1 MAVDRIASRRRPAHL
16 ALFDATT
23 LTARAVKEQLLER
36 SFPIA
41 SIRLFGSSR
50 DAEANLSE
58 FGGEAM
64 LVSVP
69 DIDALGK
76 LDIGFLCGTP
86 EEGARYLD
94 WAARRNFVAIDL
106 TSAASQAGE
115 APLVHAAVN
124 PHAIPAGPAL
134 IATPHPVSLFVAGL
148 LAPLRREC
156 GLRSASIVAFQP
168 ASQFGGEGI
177 EELHK
182 QTTAMLA
189 FQDIPQEV
197 FGRQVAF
204 NLIPSFPGLP
214 PAVPAG
220 GRPEAIEREVERVI
234 GDRFDLSVALIQA
247 PVFHC
252 QSVLAHV
259 VLENGRQRD
268 DILQAYSRA
277 GDIQVADEAQGLT
290 PVDRAGKSGTLV
302 SGVQPAGAAG
312 AFWLWAVLD
321 DQRSGSALNAVRI
334 AEAALGGG
342 AKNRRKQT

>member
-1 MAVDRIASRRRPAHL
+1 MLIKEWTDRNIQETRVGESCPARDILEPRGLSR
-16 ALFDATT
+16 
-23 LTARAVKEQLLER
+23 VK
-36 SFPIA
+36 
-41 SIRLFGSSR
+41 
-50 DAEANLSE
+50 NLSE

-76 LDIGFLCGTP
+76 LDIGFLCGTR

-94 WAARRNFVAIDL
+94 WAARRKFVAIDL

-124 PHAIPAGPAL
+124 PDAIPARPAL
-134 IATPHPVSLFVAGL
+134 IATPQPVSLFVAGL

-197 FGRQVAF
+197 FGRQLAF

-220 GRPEAIEREVERVI
+220 GRPEAIERPSMFR
-234 GDRFDLSVALIQA
+234 
-247 PVFHC
+247 
-252 QSVLAHV
+252 
-259 VLENGRQRD
+259 
-268 DILQAYSRA
+268 YY
-277 GDIQVADEAQGLT
+277 
-290 PVDRAGKSGTLV
+290 
-302 SGVQPAGAAG
+302 
-312 AFWLWAVLD
+312 WA
-321 DQRSGSALNAVRI
+321 S
-334 AEAALGGG
+334 
-342 AKNRRKQT
+342 